1 MASLE
6 DNATVPSAVLVSLIV
21 AALRMINS
29 SIGSLP
35 TKDLRTVLS
44 QMQHTNSVVSHSIRR
59 AAANDPAAPGVIEC
73 LSSLKRLERDAR
85 EVEELSMFLETM
97 TAAGKPILNFL
108 APNLIFSLLEF
119 ENLMVFEE
127 DKEPFRGEG
136 GSGTAP
142 PAHGAPVIL
151 SATDLN
157 ISPSVPVPSTP
168 IAAQSAVL
176 SPARVYVPTAYA
188 PTASVV
194 SPSGSCV

>member
-108 APNLIFSLLEF
+108 APNLIFSLEF

-127 DKEPFRGEG
+127 DKEPNRGEG

-142 PAHGAPVIL
+142 PARGAPVIL

-168 IAAQSAVL
+168 IASQSAVP